1 MTTLIIQPF
10 LSLNGKVFH
19 YRIYV
24 QDGFDVSDRYR
35 WRGQLKASA
44 LEGGFCKG
52 LPSSA
57 PGAVF
62 NYDPTREGR
71 KGLWY
76 DITDTAW
83 RGGCGM
89 RLKAMVCA
97 LLLGLGDDYPW
108 ICFGELA
115 ARDR

>member
-71 KGLWY
+71 GNGMISQTPLGGAVAVCVSKRWY
-76 DITDTAW
+76 AH
-83 RGGCGM
+83 
-89 RLKAMVCA
+89 
-97 LLLGLGDDYPW
+97 
-108 ICFGELA
+108 
-115 ARDR
+115 